1 MTAAELY
8 RRGGAERMSSKR
20 PKIFENIG
28 LKLFALAFAIVL
40 WLLVTNINDPVS
52 RMTISNVQVRLLN
65 TDLIT
70 KQGDV
75 YSVLDDS
82 DIVPVV
88 TVTAKRSIIDALD
101 KDDIVAT
108 ADVNDLSSLD
118 TVEIRFSSYK
128 FNNEIDSIEGSTE
141 NVKLSIEKKLTST
154 FTLKTATAGK
164 LASGYEL
171 GSVTPEQ
178 NQVRVSGPQSV
189 VSSISEATATVD
201 ISGATGS
208 ISTYSDIRLLDS
220 SGNPVDTQ
228 TLTMNINSVKVN
240 VVVLPVKT
248 IPVQVTTSGSPA
260 DGYLATG
267 KITAD
272 PETVSIA
279 GKSSVLQTIE
289 SLQIPGSAVDI
300 SGADSDVTR
309 TLDVSGFLPEGVTFE
324 DSSFD
329 GKVQVTVGIEPAQ
342 DADVDV
348 KISSVS
354 LNNVPQGYEA
364 KILAVND
371 GSKTVSASED
381 GAFTLRFRGLAANI
395 DGIRLDTL
403 QPGVD
408 IGALTADKQEEN
420 LAGNYTAAVAV
431 TLPDSVMQTNTV
443 VAQIRLEK
451 KSSDSSGNE

>member
-1 MTAAELY
+1 
-8 RRGGAERMSSKR
+8 MSSKR

-82 DIVPVV
+82 DVVPVV

-309 TLDVSGFLPEGVTFE
+309 TLDVSGFLPEGVAFE

>member
-1 MTAAELY
+1 
-8 RRGGAERMSSKR
+8 MSSKR

-82 DIVPVV
+82 DVVPVV

-248 IPVQVTTSGSPA
+248 IPVQVTTSGTPA

-267 KITAD
+267 KITTD

-279 GKSSVLQTIE
+279 GKSSVLQTID

-309 TLDVSGFLPEGVTFE
+309 TVDVSGFLPEGVTFE
-324 DSSFD
+324 DSGFD

-342 DADVDV
+342 EADVDV

-364 KILAVND
+364 KILSVND
-371 GSKTVSASED
+371 ASKTVTASED
-381 GAFTLRFRGLAANI
+381 GSFTLRFRGLAANI

-408 IGALTADKQEEN
+408 IGALTADKQSEN

-431 TLPDSVMQTNTV
+431 TLPEGVTQTNTAS
-443 VAQIRLEK
+443 AQIRLEK
-451 KSSDSSGNE
+451 KSGDSSENE

>member
-1 MTAAELY
+1 
-8 RRGGAERMSSKR
+8 MSSKR

-82 DIVPVV
+82 DVVPVV

-171 GSVTPEQ
+171 GSVIPEQ

-309 TLDVSGFLPEGVTFE
+309 TVDVSGFLPEGVAFE

-420 LAGNYTAAVAV
+420 LAGNYTAVVAV
-431 TLPDSVMQTNTV
+431 TLPDSVTQTNTAA
-443 VAQIRLEK
+443 AQIRIEK
-451 KSSDSSGNE
+451 KSGVSSGNE

>member
-1 MTAAELY
+1 
-8 RRGGAERMSSKR
+8 MSSKR

-108 ADVNDLSSLD
+108 AEVNDLSSLD

-171 GSVTPEQ
+171 GSVIPEQ

-309 TLDVSGFLPEGVTFE
+309 TLDVSCFLPEGVTFE

>member
-1 MTAAELY
+1 
-8 RRGGAERMSSKR
+8 MSSKR

-82 DIVPVV
+82 DVVPVV

-101 KDDIVAT
+101 KDDIAAT

-171 GSVTPEQ
+171 GSVIPEQ

-342 DADVDV
+342 DADVYV

>member
-1 MTAAELY
+1 
-8 RRGGAERMSSKR
+8 MSSKR

-309 TLDVSGFLPEGVTFE
+309 TVDVSGFLPEGVTFE

>member
-1 MTAAELY
+1 
-8 RRGGAERMSSKR
+8 MSSKR

-82 DIVPVV
+82 DVVPVV

-171 GSVTPEQ
+171 GSVIPEQ

-309 TLDVSGFLPEGVTFE
+309 TVDVSGFLPEGVTFE
-324 DSSFD
+324 DSGFD

-371 GSKTVSASED
+371 GSKTVTASED

-451 KSSDSSGNE
+451 KSSDSLGNE

>member
-1 MTAAELY
+1 
-8 RRGGAERMSSKR
+8 MSSKR

-82 DIVPVV
+82 DVVPVV

-101 KDDIVAT
+101 KDDIAAT

-171 GSVTPEQ
+171 GSVIPEQ

-228 TLTMNINSVKVN
+228 TLTMNINSGPGHNQRIAGGRISCNRKDHCG
-240 VVVLPVKT
+240 PGDG
-248 IPVQVTTSGSPA
+248 QYRGQEFCPA
-260 DGYLATG
+260 D
-267 KITAD
+267 
-272 PETVSIA
+272 
-279 GKSSVLQTIE
+279 
-289 SLQIPGSAVDI
+289 
-300 SGADSDVTR
+300 
-309 TLDVSGFLPEGVTFE
+309 
-324 DSSFD
+324 
-329 GKVQVTVGIEPAQ
+329 
-342 DADVDV
+342 
-348 KISSVS
+348 
-354 LNNVPQGYEA
+354 N
-364 KILAVND
+364 
-371 GSKTVSASED
+371 
-381 GAFTLRFRGLAANI
+381 
-395 DGIRLDTL
+395 
-403 QPGVD
+403 
-408 IGALTADKQEEN
+408 
-420 LAGNYTAAVAV
+420 
-431 TLPDSVMQTNTV
+431 
-443 VAQIRLEK
+443 
-451 KSSDSSGNE
+451 

>member
-82 DIVPVV
+82 DVVPVV

-101 KDDIVAT
+101 KDDIAAT

-309 TLDVSGFLPEGVTFE
+309 TVDVSGFLPEGVAFE

>member
-1 MTAAELY
+1 
-8 RRGGAERMSSKR
+8 MSSKR

-82 DIVPVV
+82 DVVPVV

-101 KDDIVAT
+101 KDDIAAT

-171 GSVTPEQ
+171 GSVIPEQ

-289 SLQIPGSAVDI
+289 SLQMPGSAVDI

-309 TLDVSGFLPEGVTFE
+309 TVDVSGFLPEGVAFE

>member
-82 DIVPVV
+82 DVVPVV

-171 GSVTPEQ
+171 GSVIPEQ

-309 TLDVSGFLPEGVTFE
+309 TVDVSGFLPEGVAFE

>member
-82 DIVPVV
+82 DVVPVV

-101 KDDIVAT
+101 KDDIAAT

-171 GSVTPEQ
+171 GSVIPEQ

-309 TLDVSGFLPEGVTFE
+309 TVDVSGFLPEGVAFE

-371 GSKTVSASED
+371 GSKTVTASED

>member
-1 MTAAELY
+1 
-8 RRGGAERMSSKR
+8 MSSKR

-371 GSKTVSASED
+371 GSKT
-381 GAFTLRFRGLAANI
+381 AFAALPRI
-395 DGIRLDTL
+395 
-403 QPGVD
+403 
-408 IGALTADKQEEN
+408 LT
-420 LAGNYTAAVAV
+420 G
-431 TLPDSVMQTNTV
+431 
-443 VAQIRLEK
+443 
-451 KSSDSSGNE
+451 SGWTHCSPAWILGH

>member
-1 MTAAELY
+1 
-8 RRGGAERMSSKR
+8 MSSKR

-82 DIVPVV
+82 DVVPVV

-101 KDDIVAT
+101 KDDIAAT

-408 IGALTADKQEEN
+408 IGALTADKQAEN

>member
-1 MTAAELY
+1 M
-8 RRGGAERMSSKR
+8 
-20 PKIFENIG
+20 
-28 LKLFALAFAIVL
+28 
-40 WLLVTNINDPVS
+40 
-52 RMTISNVQVRLLN
+52 
-65 TDLIT
+65 
-70 KQGDV
+70 
-75 YSVLDDS
+75 LDDS
-82 DIVPVV
+82 DVVPVV

-101 KDDIVAT
+101 KDDIAAT

-420 LAGNYTAAVAV
+420 LTGNYTAAVAV

>member
-82 DIVPVV
+82 DVVPVV

-101 KDDIVAT
+101 KDDIAAT

>member
-1 MTAAELY
+1 
-8 RRGGAERMSSKR
+8 MSSKR

-82 DIVPVV
+82 DVVPVV

-101 KDDIVAT
+101 KDDIAAT

-309 TLDVSGFLPEGVTFE
+309 TVDVSGFLPEGVAFE

>member
-82 DIVPVV
+82 DVVPVV

>member
-1 MTAAELY
+1 
-8 RRGGAERMSSKR
+8 MSSKR

-82 DIVPVV
+82 DVVPVV

-101 KDDIVAT
+101 KDDIAAT

>member
-1 MTAAELY
+1 
-8 RRGGAERMSSKR
+8 MSSKR

-82 DIVPVV
+82 DVVPVV

-371 GSKTVSASED
+371 GSKTVTASED

-431 TLPDSVMQTNTV
+431 TLPDSVTQTNTAA
-443 VAQIRLEK
+443 AQIRIEK
-451 KSSDSSGNE
+451 KSGVSSGNE

>member
-1 MTAAELY
+1 
-8 RRGGAERMSSKR
+8 MSSKR

-101 KDDIVAT
+101 KDDIAAT

-171 GSVTPEQ
+171 GSVIPEQ

-309 TLDVSGFLPEGVTFE
+309 TVDVSGFLPEGVTFE
-324 DSSFD
+324 DSGFD

>member
-1 MTAAELY
+1 
-8 RRGGAERMSSKR
+8 MSSKR

-82 DIVPVV
+82 DVVPVV

-309 TLDVSGFLPEGVTFE
+309 TVDVSGFLPEGVTFE
-324 DSSFD
+324 DSGFD

-371 GSKTVSASED
+371 GSKTVTASED

-408 IGALTADKQEEN
+408 IGALTADKQAEN

>member
-1 MTAAELY
+1 
-8 RRGGAERMSSKR
+8 MSSKR

-171 GSVTPEQ
+171 GSVIPEQ

-309 TLDVSGFLPEGVTFE
+309 TVDVSGFLPEGVTFE
-324 DSSFD
+324 DSGFD

-371 GSKTVSASED
+371 GSKTVTASED

>member
-1 MTAAELY
+1 
-8 RRGGAERMSSKR
+8 MSSKR

-101 KDDIVAT
+101 KDDIAAT

>member
-1 MTAAELY
+1 
-8 RRGGAERMSSKR
+8 MSSKR

-82 DIVPVV
+82 DVVPVV

-171 GSVTPEQ
+171 GSVIPEQ

-309 TLDVSGFLPEGVTFE
+309 TVDVSGFLPEGVTFE
-324 DSSFD
+324 DSGFD

-371 GSKTVSASED
+371 GSKTVTASED

-408 IGALTADKQEEN
+408 IGALTADKQAEN

>member
-1 MTAAELY
+1 
-8 RRGGAERMSSKR
+8 MSSKR

-82 DIVPVV
+82 DVVPVV

-171 GSVTPEQ
+171 GSVIPEQ

-309 TLDVSGFLPEGVTFE
+309 TVDVSGFLPEGVTFE
-324 DSSFD
+324 DSGFD

-371 GSKTVSASED
+371 GSKTVTASED

>member
-82 DIVPVV
+82 DVVPVV

-171 GSVTPEQ
+171 GSVIPEQ

-289 SLQIPGSAVDI
+289 
-300 SGADSDVTR
+300 R
-309 TLDVSGFLPEGVTFE
+309 
-324 DSSFD
+324 
-329 GKVQVTVGIEPAQ
+329 EPA
-342 DADVDV
+342 DPR
-348 KISSVS
+348 KR
-354 LNNVPQGYEA
+354 G
-364 KILAVND
+364 
-371 GSKTVSASED
+371 
-381 GAFTLRFRGLAANI
+381 RHFRRG
-395 DGIRLDTL
+395 
-403 QPGVD
+403 Q
-408 IGALTADKQEEN
+408 
-420 LAGNYTAAVAV
+420 
-431 TLPDSVMQTNTV
+431 
-443 VAQIRLEK
+443 
-451 KSSDSSGNE
+451 

>member
-1 MTAAELY
+1 
-8 RRGGAERMSSKR
+8 MSSKR

-82 DIVPVV
+82 DVVPVV

-371 GSKTVSASED
+371 GSKTVTASED

>member
-1 MTAAELY
+1 
-8 RRGGAERMSSKR
+8 MSSKR

-171 GSVTPEQ
+171 GSVIPEQ

>member
-1 MTAAELY
+1 
-8 RRGGAERMSSKR
+8 MSSKR

-82 DIVPVV
+82 DVVPVV

-171 GSVTPEQ
+171 GSVIPEQ

-309 TLDVSGFLPEGVTFE
+309 TVDVSGFLPEGVAFE

>member
-1 MTAAELY
+1 
-8 RRGGAERMSSKR
+8 MSSKR

-82 DIVPVV
+82 DVVPVV

-101 KDDIVAT
+101 KDDIAAT

-371 GSKTVSASED
+371 GSKTVTASED

-420 LAGNYTAAVAV
+420 LAGNYTAVVAV
-431 TLPDSVMQTNTV
+431 TLPDSVTQTNTAA
-443 VAQIRLEK
+443 AQIRIEK
-451 KSSDSSGNE
+451 KSGVSSGNE

>member
-1 MTAAELY
+1 
-8 RRGGAERMSSKR
+8 MSSKR

-371 GSKTVSASED
+371 GSKTVTASED

>member
-1 MTAAELY
+1 
-8 RRGGAERMSSKR
+8 MSSKW

-82 DIVPVV
+82 DVVPVV

>member
-1 MTAAELY
+1 
-8 RRGGAERMSSKR
+8 MSSKR

-82 DIVPVV
+82 DVVPVV

-101 KDDIVAT
+101 KDDIAAT

-371 GSKTVSASED
+371 GSKTVTASED

>member
-1 MTAAELY
+1 
-8 RRGGAERMSSKR
+8 MSSKR

-82 DIVPVV
+82 DVVPVV

-309 TLDVSGFLPEGVTFE
+309 TVDVSGFLPEGVAFE

>member
-1 MTAAELY
+1 
-8 RRGGAERMSSKR
+8 MSSKR

-82 DIVPVV
+82 DVVPVV

-248 IPVQVTTSGSPA
+248 IPVQVTTSGTPA

-267 KITAD
+267 KITTD

-279 GKSSVLQTIE
+279 GRSSVLQTID

-309 TLDVSGFLPEGVTFE
+309 TVDVSGFLPEGVTFE
-324 DSSFD
+324 DSGFD

-342 DADVDV
+342 EADVDV

-364 KILAVND
+364 KILSVND
-371 GSKTVSASED
+371 ASKTVTASED
-381 GAFTLRFRGLAANI
+381 GSFTLRFRGLAANI

-408 IGALTADKQEEN
+408 IGALTADKQAEN

-431 TLPDSVMQTNTV
+431 TLPEGVTQTNTAS
-443 VAQIRLEK
+443 AQIRLEK
-451 KSSDSSGNE
+451 KSGDSSENE

>member
-1 MTAAELY
+1 
-8 RRGGAERMSSKR
+8 MSSKR

-82 DIVPVV
+82 DVVPVV

-171 GSVTPEQ
+171 GSVIPEQ

-309 TLDVSGFLPEGVTFE
+309 TVDVTGFLPEGVTFE
-324 DSSFD
+324 DSGFD

-371 GSKTVSASED
+371 GSKTVTASED

-408 IGALTADKQEEN
+408 IGALTADKQAEN

>member
-1 MTAAELY
+1 
-8 RRGGAERMSSKR
+8 MSSKR

-82 DIVPVV
+82 DVVPVV

-309 TLDVSGFLPEGVTFE
+309 TVDVSGFLPEGVTFE

-371 GSKTVSASED
+371 GSKTVTASED

-408 IGALTADKQEEN
+408 IGALTADKQAEN